1 MTPLDKTLKRAI
13 KIKGDDYVITLAPE
27 GLKISR
33 KGHRLGID
41 LKWSDLV
48 SGESALAVALHASIG
63 RFETKEVPRPKKT
76 PPAPSQRRSSQT
88 AAAPGR
94 PRGARAKGRV
104 QAGRA
109 RAPKPKE

>member
-1 MTPLDKTLKRAI
+1 MTPLDKPLKRSI
-13 KIKGDDYVITLAPE
+13 NIKGDDYVITMAPE

-33 KGHRLGID
+33 KGHRLGIE
-41 LKWSDLV
+41 LKWADLV

-63 RFETKEVPRPKKT
+63 RFEAKEVSRPKNA
-76 PPAPSQRRSSQT
+76 PPVPTGRRSPRR
-88 AAAPGR
+88 AAASGR
-94 PRGARAKGRV
+94 AVARSKGRV